1 MHACHGHRSFTR
13 LAVVQ
18 RYDAAAINAPGNVVF
33 VLARSD
39 TRIALDAAV
48 SVTQKLHTRHRLFP
62 PKPRGSDTEWLSV
75 PACPSQDQNRMS

>member
-48 SVTQKLHTRHRLFP
+48 SCHTETSYAP
-62 PKPRGSDTEWLSV
+62 SPV
-75 PACPSQDQNRMS
+75 PS